1 MQKFKNCN
9 IILNKKHKINKKRGI
24 YMSNTALAFVLTTL
38 AGFSTLIGAFLIF
51 FKFKNEEKLLAGC
64 LSFAAGVM
72 MMISVIDLMPEG
84 VSLLKTKYGLFAT
97 LGLGLGAIILGGITS
112 GLLDYFFPDN
122 VKNDSKGSKYNSSL
136 YKVGIIAMIA
146 IVIHNIPEGIATFVT
161 THHNV
166 SLGFSLALAI
176 SLHNIPEGLSI
187 AVPIYYSTKS
197 RTKALLYTLV
207 SALSEPFGAVITYLF
222 LINYINETVLGL
234 LYFLIAGI
242 MVYISMFELLPKSKS
257 YNYKK
262 LTYLFFFI
270 GIVFITIFH

>member
-1 MQKFKNCN
+1 
-9 IILNKKHKINKKRGI
+9 
-24 YMSNTALAFVLTTL
+24 MSNTTLAFILTTL
-38 AGFSTLIGAFLIF
+38 AGFSTLLGAFLIF
-51 FKFKNEEKLLAGC
+51 FKFKNEERLLAGC

-72 MMISVIDLMPEG
+72 MMISIIDLMPEG
-84 VSLLKTKYGLFAT
+84 VSLLKTRYGLFAT
-97 LGLGLGAIILGGITS
+97 IGLGLGAIILGGITS

-122 VKNDSKGSKYNSSL
+122 IKNSDKNIRYNSSL
-136 YKVGIIAMIA
+136 YKVGIISMIA
-146 IVIHNIPEGIATFVT
+146 IIIHNIPEGIATFVT
-161 THHNV
+161 THHNI

-187 AVPIYYSTKS
+187 AIPIYYSTKS
-197 RTKALLYTLV
+197 RVKALLYTLV

-242 MVYISMFELLPKSKS
+242 MLYISMFELLPKSKS
-257 YNYKK
+257 YNYKR
-262 LTYLFFFI
+262 LTYLFFVI

>member
-1 MQKFKNCN
+1 
-9 IILNKKHKINKKRGI
+9 
-24 YMSNTALAFVLTTL
+24 MSNTTLAFILTTF
-38 AGFSTLIGAFLIF
+38 AGFSTLIGSLIIF
-51 FKFKNEEKLLAGC
+51 FKFKNEKKLLAGC

-84 VSLLKTKYGLFAT
+84 IGLLKTKYGLFT
-97 LGLGLGAIILGGITS
+97 TTFLGLGAIILGGITS
-112 GLLDYFFPDN
+112 GLLDYFFPDS
-122 VKNDSKGSKYNSSL
+122 VKNDNKYNSSL

-161 THHNV
+161 THHNI

-197 RTKALLYTLV
+197 KAKALLYTLV

-242 MVYISMFELLPKSKS
+242 MLYISLFELLPKSKS
-257 YNYKK
+257 YNYNK
-262 LTYLFFFI
+262 LTYLCFFI
-270 GIVFITIFH
+270 GIVFITLFH